1 MKSVDSAIFKLGK
14 GIEGDRH
21 YTPRNE
27 RADYQVLLIESETL
41 ESLGLAHGVVKE
53 NVTTSG
59 INLSTLTIGRKLSIG
74 NEVRLRISKSCAPC
88 SRMDEIR
95 PGLQHIL
102 EGKRGMLATVI
113 SSGQVRCGDEI
124 RLL

>member
-1 MKSVDSAIFKLGK
+1 MKSVDSAIFKFGE
-14 GIEGDRH
+14 GIEGDSH
-21 YTPRNE
+21 STPRKE

-41 ESLGLAHGVVKE
+41 KSLSLAHGVVKE

-59 INLSTLTIGRKLSIG
+59 MNLSSLTIGHKLSIG
-74 NEVRLRISKSCAPC
+74 NEVQLKISKPCAPC

-113 SSGQVRCGDEI
+113 TSGQVRCGDEI